1 MSRSIDA
8 TLRDLLEEKE
18 VQPFFAAQ
26 LDLDEGPLRLWTG
39 YGEITIDGNTFIGAG
54 NLLGFS
60 GFEEVND
67 LSAKSITI
75 SLSGLD
81 ETVLSL
87 ALTEPISNRKV
98 RVYYGATVPSDG
110 LGATWDDD
118 TFWDDDTYWNDDG
131 TRVTYAQQIWTG
143 YANTIPFEDDGQTA
157 TVSLS
162 VDSKLVRLNEA
173 SNRRYTH
180 ESQQARHPG
189 DTFFSFVADL
199 QDKDVAWGRKSS

>member
-8 TLRDLLEEKE
+8 TLKNLLESKE

-26 LDLDEGPLRLWTG
+26 LDLDEGPLRIWTG
-39 YGEITIDGNTFIGAG
+39 YGDITIDGNTFIGAG

-98 RVYYGATVPSDG
+98 RVYYGAVDPSSDPRTV
-110 LGATWDDD
+110 
-118 TFWDDDTYWNDDG
+118 
-131 TRVTYAQQIWTG
+131 YAIQIWTG
-143 YANTIPFEDDGQTA
+143 YANTIPFEDDGQAA

-162 VDSKLVRLNEA
+162 VDSKLVRLNDA

-180 ESQQARHPG
+180 ESHQARHPG